1 MRLLP
6 SATDRSSH
14 RRWDL
19 VPVAAV
25 LTALALCPPA
35 PPASAADWPQFN
47 VDSRH
52 NGNNQQETII
62 NLGNVSTLHVL
73 YHVTLPAVADG
84 PPVFLTG
91 VATATGTKD
100 LLFLTTKAGHILAL
114 DAATGVTV
122 WSHQPATGPNY
133 TTSSPAI
140 DPNRLYVYSYGL
152 EGKVHKYQVGDGTE
166 ITTGS
171 WPQLV
176 TLKPSVEKCSPP
188 LSVAVTNSGAPYLYV
203 AHGGYPGDAG
213 DYQGHIT
220 AINLSTG
227 TQNVFN
233 VMCSDQT
240 VHFVQSPGSPDCA
253 GGVQSAVWGRPAVLY
268 SSELDRILF
277 TTSNGTYNANTGG
290 HLWGDS
296 VLALHPDGT
305 GSGGGMPLDSYT
317 PTEFQTLQNDDAD
330 LGSTSPALLPPIA
343 GSRIN
348 PLAVQ
353 SGKDGQLRLINL
365 NNMSGAGAP
374 AHVAGEV
381 QKMSVPQGGGV
392 LPQPA
397 VWVSPSDGSTW
408 VFVTNGS
415 GISGLKVTVDGAGNP
430 SLVSQWS
437 MGPGGSSALLANGM
451 LFYNSSGGI
460 KALDPTTGT
469 QLFSDTSPSGLHWES
484 PILIDGRLFVG
495 DESANLWAYGPAAAP
510 LGFYTLPPCRVV
522 DTRQADGPFG
532 GPAIAGGGRRSFQL
546 AGQCGVPADAKAVAA
561 NITVVAPS
569 AAGLISVAPSGIA
582 DVASNL
588 NFNAGDVRAVNG
600 VIDLTGDP
608 LGVVWATYGNS
619 GTGTTHLLIDV
630 SGYFR

>member
-1 MRLLP
+1 MKRCP
-6 SATDRSSH
+6 SATNPGP
-14 RRWDL
+14 RRQWDL

-25 LTALALCPPA
+25 LIALALCPPA
-35 PPASAADWPQFN
+35 GAADWPVFN
-47 VDSRH
+47 IDSRH

-84 PPVFLTG
+84 PPVFLSG
-91 VATATGTKD
+91 VATASGTKD
-100 LLFLTTKAGHILAL
+100 LLFLTTKAGHIVAL

-166 ITTGS
+166 IATGG

-188 LSVAVTNSGAPYLYV
+188 LSVAVTNSGTPYLYV

-277 TTSNGTYNANTGG
+277 TTSNGTYDASTGG

-296 VLALHPDGT
+296 VLALNPDGT

-317 PTEFQTLQNDDAD
+317 PTEFQTLQDDDAD

-343 GSRIN
+343 GSRFN

-365 NNMSGAGAP
+365 SNMSGAGAP
-374 AHVAGEV
+374 AHVAGEL

-397 VWVSPSDGSTW
+397 VWVSPIDGSTW

-415 GISGLKVTVDGAGNP
+415 GISGLKVMVDGSGDP
-430 SLVSQWS
+430 SLVTQWS
-437 MGPGGSSALLANGM
+437 KGPGGSSALLANGM

-460 KALDPTTGT
+460 KALDPTTGN
-469 QLFSDTSPSGLHWES
+469 QLFSDSSPSGLHWES

-510 LGFYTLPPCRVV
+510 LGFYTLPPCRLV
-522 DTRQADGPFG
+522 DTRRADGPFG
-532 GPAIAGGGRRSFQL
+532 GPAIVGGGRRSFQI

-561 NITVVAPS
+561 NLTVVTPS
-569 AAGLISVAPSGIA
+569 AAGFASVAPSGIA
-582 DVASNL
+582 DVSSNL
-588 NFNAGDVRAVNG
+588 NFNAGDVLAGSAVIG
-600 VIDLTGDP
+600 LTGDP
-608 LGVVWATYGNS
+608 LGAVWASYGAPS
-619 GTGTTHLLIDV
+619 TGTTHLLIDV